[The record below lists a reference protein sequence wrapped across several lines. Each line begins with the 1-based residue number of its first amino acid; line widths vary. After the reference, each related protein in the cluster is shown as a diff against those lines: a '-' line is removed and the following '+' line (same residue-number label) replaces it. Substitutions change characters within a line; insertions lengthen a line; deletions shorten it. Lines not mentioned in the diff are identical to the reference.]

1 MIEVMKDLLT
11 IARESGASDL
21 HVTVGACPKMR
32 LNGELTDIDK
42 YPVMTPEDTKS
53 ILYSILSEFQVSYLE
68 NMGELDFAYE
78 DDTGTRFRAN
88 VFKQKGNIGGVFRVL
103 PSKILTLEE
112 LDLPPAIRGFSALR
126 KGLVLVTGPTGS
138 GKSTT
143 LAAIINQVNRM
154 RRDHIIT
161 IEDPIEY
168 VHHHQKCLVN
178 QREVG
183 TDTLS
188 FENALR
194 GSLRED
200 PDVILVGEMRDNETI
215 SVALTAAE
223 TGHLVFSTLH
233 TIGAASTINRI
244 IDSFPPH
251 ARQQVRTQLA
261 MVLEGVVTQ
270 RLVLKKEGK
279 GRLAALEILVM
290 NDAIRNMIREDKTH
304 QISSTMQTSSSA
316 GMQTLDFHLAQL
328 VKADKIS
335 MQTAVSNCLDIGN
348 FKRYMANNNGI
359 NAAGVPQ

>member
-1 MIEVMKDLLT
+1 MIEAMIDLLAK
-11 IARESGASDL
+11 ARDTGASDL
-21 HVTVGACPKMR
+21 HITVGTQPKIR
-32 LNGELTDIDK
+32 LHGELTNVEN
-42 YPVMTPEDTKS
+42 YPVMTPDETKS
-53 ILYSILSEFQVSYLE
+53 ILFSILTDFQISYLE

-78 DDTGTRFRAN
+78 DDTGTRYRAN
-88 VFKQKGNIGGVFRVL
+88 IYKQKGCFGGVFRVL
-103 PSKILTLEE
+103 PSKILTIDE
-112 LDLPPAIRGFSALR
+112 LGLPPVARHFAGLK

-143 LAAIINQVNRM
+143 LAAIINQINRT
-154 RRDHIIT
+154 RREHIIT

-168 VHHHQKCLVN
+168 VHNHQLCIVN

-233 TIGAASTINRI
+233 TIGAASTINRV

-270 RLVLKKEGK
+270 RLVPLKEGH
-279 GRLAALEILVM
+279 GRMAALEVLVV

-304 QISSTMQTSSSA
+304 QINSTMQTSQSA
-316 GMQTLDFHLAQL
+316 GMQTLDFHLATL
-328 VKADKIS
+328 VKEGKIS
-335 MQTAVSNCLDIGN
+335 QKTALTNCIDVDAI
-348 FKRYMANNNGI
+348 KRYLLGN
-359 NAAGVPQ
+359 

>member
-1 MIEVMKDLLT
+1 MIEVMRDLLA
-11 IARESGASDL
+11 IARDSGASDL
-21 HVTVGACPKMR
+21 HITVGTNPKIR
-32 LNGELTDIDK
+32 LRGELVNVDK
-42 YPVMTPEDTKS
+42 YPVMTPDDTKS
-53 ILYSILSEFQVSYLE
+53 ILYSILTEFQISYLE

-78 DDTGTRFRAN
+78 DEEGTRYRAN
-88 VFKQKGNIGGVFRVL
+88 IYKQKGCMGGVFRVL
-103 PSKILTLEE
+103 PSKILTIDE
-112 LDLPPAIRGFSALR
+112 LGLPPVARHFAGLK

-143 LAAIINQVNRM
+143 LAAIINQINRT
-154 RRDHIIT
+154 RREHVIT

-168 VHHHQKCLVN
+168 VHHHQKCIIN

-223 TGHLVFSTLH
+223 TGHLVLSTLH
-233 TIGAASTINRI
+233 TIGAASTINRV

-270 RLVLKKEGK
+270 RLVVNKEGT
-279 GRLAALEILVM
+279 GRLAALEVLVV

-304 QISSTMQTSSSA
+304 QISSTMQTSTSA
-316 GMQTLDFHLAQL
+316 GMQTLDYHLAQL
-328 VKADKIS
+328 VKEGKIS
-335 MQTAVSNCLDIGN
+335 QTTGITNCIDLDS
-348 FKRYMANNNGI
+348 FKRYMMNK
-359 NAAGVPQ
+359 

>member
-1 MIEVMKDLLT
+1 MLDVMKDLLK
-11 IARESGASDL
+11 IARDSGASDL
-21 HVTVGACPKMR
+21 HITVGVCPKMR
-32 LNGELTDIDK
+32 LHGELTNIAK
-42 YPVMTPEDTKS
+42 YPELNADDTKN
-53 ILYSILSEFQVSYLE
+53 ILFSILSEFQQQYVE
-68 NMGELDFAYE
+68 NMGEIDFAYE
-78 DDTGTRFRAN
+78 DEGGGRFRAN
-88 VFKQKGNIGGVFRVL
+88 IFRQQGAYGGVFRVL
-103 PSKILTLEE
+103 PTRIFTLEE
-112 LDLPPAIRGFSALR
+112 LKLPPVIRSFASLK

-143 LAAIINQVNRM
+143 LAAIINQVNRT
-154 RRDHIIT
+154 RKEHIIT

-168 VHHHQKCLVN
+168 VHHHQNCIVN

-270 RLVLKKEGK
+270 RLIVNKEHN
-279 GRLAALEILVM
+279 GRIAALEILVVS
-290 NDAIRNMIREDKTH
+290 DAIRNLIREDKTH
-304 QISSTMQTSSSA
+304 QINSTMQTSA
-316 GMQTLDFHLAQL
+316 DKGMQSLDLHLAKL
-328 VKADKIS
+328 VKAEIITKQD
-335 MQTAVSNCLDIGN
+335 ALNNCIDQDN
-348 FKRYMANNNGI
+348 FKRYYSML
-359 NAAGVPQ
+359 

>member
-1 MIEVMKDLLT
+1 MKEVMKDLLR
-11 IARESGASDL
+11 IARDSKASDL
-21 HVTVGACPKMR
+21 HITVNSMPKIR
-32 LNGELTDIDK
+32 LNGELVSIEK
-42 YPVMTPEDTKS
+42 YPIMNSDDTRN
-53 ILYSILSEFQVSYLE
+53 ILYSMLSEYQISYLE
-68 NMGELDFAYE
+68 NMGEIDFAYE
-78 DDTGTRFRAN
+78 DSGGGRFRAN
-88 VFKQKGNIGGVFRVL
+88 IYKQQGSMAGVFRVL
-103 PSKILTLEE
+103 PTKIFTLEE
-112 LDLPPAIRGFSALR
+112 LNVPPIIGNFAKLK

-143 LAAIINQVNRM
+143 LAAIINQVNRT
-154 RRDHIIT
+154 RREHIIT

-168 VHHHQKCLVN
+168 VHHHAGCIVN

-183 TDTLS
+183 NDTLS

-194 GSLRED
+194 ASLRED

-261 MVLEGVVTQ
+261 MVLEGVITQ
-270 RLVLKKEGK
+270 RLIVNKEK
-279 GRLAALEILVM
+279 NGRLAALEILCI

-304 QISSTMQTSSSA
+304 QINSTLQTSASA
-316 GMQTLDFHLAQL
+316 GMQPLDLHLAKL
-328 VKADKIS
+328 VKENKIS
-335 MQTAVSNCLDIGN
+335 KIEAVNNCIEFES
-348 FKRYMANNNGI
+348 FKRYMSM
-359 NAAGVPQ
+359 V

>member
-1 MIEVMKDLLT
+1 MIEAMLDLLSK
-11 IARESGASDL
+11 ARDSGASDL
-21 HVTVGACPKMR
+21 HITVGTCPKMR
-32 LNGELTDIDK
+32 LRGELTNIEN
-42 YPVMTPEDTKS
+42 YPVMTPDETKS
-53 ILYSILSEFQVSYLE
+53 ILYSILTEFQISYLE

-78 DDTGTRFRAN
+78 DETGTRYRAN
-88 VFKQKGNIGGVFRVL
+88 IYKQKGCMGGVFRVL
-103 PSKILTLEE
+103 PSKILTIDDLG
-112 LDLPPAIRGFSALR
+112 LPPVARHFAQLK

-143 LAAIINQVNRM
+143 LAAIVNQINRT
-154 RRDHIIT
+154 RREHIIT

-168 VHHHQKCLVN
+168 VHDHQLCIVN

-233 TIGAASTINRI
+233 TIGAASTINRV

-270 RLVLKKEGK
+270 RLVPTKDGK
-279 GRLAALEILVM
+279 GRMAALEVLVV

-304 QISSTMQTSSSA
+304 QISSTMQTSTSA
-316 GMQTLDFHLAQL
+316 GMQTLDFHLATL
-328 VKADKIS
+328 VKEGKIT
-335 MQTAVSNCLDIGN
+335 QKTALSNCIDVDS
-348 FKRYMANNNGI
+348 FKRYMMS
-359 NAAGVPQ
+359 

>member
-11 IARESGASDL
+11 IARDSKASDL
-21 HVTVGACPKMR
+21 HITVNSCPKMR
-32 LNGELTDIDK
+32 LNGEMVSIDK
-42 YPVMTPEDTKS
+42 YPVMTPEDTKN
-53 ILYSILSEFQVSYLE
+53 ILYSILSDFQVSYLE

-78 DDTGTRFRAN
+78 DDDGCRFRAN
-88 VFKQKGNIGGVFRVL
+88 VYKQKGCMAGVFRVL
-103 PSKILTLEE
+103 PSKILTLE
-112 LDLPPAIRGFSALR
+112 DIDMPPVIKSFATLK

-143 LAAIINQVNRM
+143 LAAIINQINRT
-154 RRDHIIT
+154 RKEHIIT

-168 VHHHQKCLVN
+168 VHNHQMCIVN

-183 TDTLS
+183 SDTLS

-200 PDVILVGEMRDNETI
+200 PDIILVGEMRDNETI

-270 RLVLKKEGK
+270 RLVVNKNRN
-279 GRLAALEILVM
+279 GRVAALEILCV

-304 QISSTMQTSSSA
+304 QISSVMQTSSSA
-316 GMQTLDFHLAQL
+316 GMQSLDFHLAKL
-328 VKADKIS
+328 AKAEKIS
-335 MQTAVSNCLDIGN
+335 KQEALNNCIDADS
-348 FKRYMANNNGI
+348 FARYMSM
-359 NAAGVPQ
+359 V

>member
-1 MIEVMKDLLT
+1 MIEVMRDLLA
-11 IARESGASDL
+11 IARDSGASDL
-21 HVTVGACPKMR
+21 HVTVGCCPKMR
-32 LNGELTDIDK
+32 LHGELTDIEK

-78 DDTGTRFRAN
+78 DESGTRFRAN
-88 VFKQKGNIGGVFRVL
+88 VFKQKGNIAGVFRVL
-103 PSKILTLEE
+103 PSKILTIEE
-112 LDLPPAIRGFSALR
+112 LGLPPVTRSFSALK

-168 VHHHQKCLVN
+168 VHHHQKCVVN

-270 RLVLKKEGK
+270 RLVPKKEG

-304 QISSTMQTSSSA
+304 QIDSTMQTSSSA

-328 VKADKIS
+328 VKDEKIT
-335 MQTAVSNCLDIGN
+335 MQTAVNNCINIDN
-348 FKRYMANNNGI
+348 FKRYMSSGGTLGAPGSN
-359 NAAGVPQ
+359 

>member
-1 MIEVMKDLLT
+1 MIEVMRDLLA
-11 IARESGASDL
+11 IARDSKASDL
-21 HVTVGACPKMR
+21 HITVNSVPKMR
-32 LNGELTDIDK
+32 LNGELVGIEK
-42 YPVMTPEDTKS
+42 YPVMTEEDTKN
-53 ILYSILSEFQVSYLE
+53 ILYSVLSDFQISYLE
-68 NMGELDFAYE
+68 NMGELDFAYQDE
-78 DDTGTRFRAN
+78 DGCRFRAN
-88 VFKQKGNIGGVFRVL
+88 VYKQKGCIAGVFRVL
-103 PSKILTLEE
+103 PMKILTLDEINM
-112 LDLPPAIRGFSALR
+112 PSVIRNFVTLK

-143 LAAIINQVNRM
+143 LAAIINQINRT
-154 RRDHIIT
+154 RREHIIT

-168 VHHHQKCLVN
+168 VHSHQKCIVN

-200 PDVILVGEMRDNETI
+200 PDIILVGEMRDNETI

-233 TIGAASTINRI
+233 TIGAASTINRV

-270 RLVLKKEGK
+270 RLVANKEGT
-279 GRLAALEILVM
+279 GRLAALEIMVC
-290 NDAIRNMIREDKTH
+290 NDAIRNLIREDKTH
-304 QISSTMQTSSSA
+304 QISSIMQTSSSS
-316 GMQTLDFHLAQL
+316 GMQSLDYHLARL
-328 VKADKIS
+328 AKDEKIS
-335 MQTAVSNCLDIGN
+335 MQTAMVNCIDQES
-348 FKRYMANNNGI
+348 FKRYIAML
-359 NAAGVPQ
+359 